1 MAWIGYFSLPPRCVL
16 AKVEVVLPQTIP
28 SVTTIDTDVN
38 DIIFYAN
45 SVPYSSQII
54 AKTVNGEINLN
65 NFAVGSLT
73 LNTNN
78 GGIKG
83 SVSGIVNELIATTIN
98 GGIQLNVLVS
108 SNATNPKI
116 EITNSLSDIQ
126 VNFVSIIS
134 ILNVYYTWISINL
147 FFIYIY
153 RILVLV
159 EVMM

>member
-1 MAWIGYFSLPPRCVL
+1 LAWIGYLSLPPRCIL

-38 DIIFYAN
+38 DIVFYAN

-54 AKTVNGEINLN
+54 AKTVNGEIQVND
-65 NFAVGSLT
+65 FAIGSLT

-83 SVSGIVNELIATTIN
+83 SISGIVNELIATTDN
-98 GGIQLNVLVS
+98 GGIQLNVSVS

-116 EITNSLSDIQ
+116 EITNSISDIQ
-126 VNFVSIIS
+126 LNFVSIMN
-134 ILNVYYTWISINL
+134 ILNVYKHEMSKFLMSI
-147 FFIYIY
+147 FII
-153 RILVLV
+153 
-159 EVMM
+159 EFQF